1 MAFENPEGSRVVV
14 VANPL
19 KTERLCVLGEKQG
32 GATLLLQAES
42 FNTVVLP
49 GKGHP

>member
-1 MAFENPEGSRVVV
+1 MES
-14 VANPL
+14 
-19 KTERLCVLGEKQG
+19 ERERQG